1 MRPHLGAGNPTTLVH
16 AQDGIPEVEISRY
29 GGIGKYLAVA
39 LVGYVDVRAAGGYTF
54 GMKTAVSIPDEVFR
68 QAERL
73 ARRVRKSR
81 SQVYSEALKEY
92 VAKYAPDSV
101 TEAMNRVCDG
111 LDERERKPDTFSAL
125 AARRILE
132 RTEW

>member
-1 MRPHLGAGNPTTLVH
+1 MIA
-16 AQDGIPEVEISRY
+16 AIDGRGRSS
-29 GGIGKYLAVA
+29 
-39 LVGYVDVRAAGGYTF
+39 YTF
-54 GMKTAVSIPDEVFR
+54 GMKTAVSIPDDVFE
-68 QAERL
+68 QAEL
-73 ARRVRKSR
+73 FAKSARKSR

-101 TEAMNRVCDG
+101 TEAMNRVCDE
-111 LDERERKPDTFSAL
+111 LDEREKKPDTFVAL